1 MSELQ
6 LPLAPPE
13 VAGDAAAGPRHVAII
28 MDGNRR
34 WAVRRNLPAAAGH
47 RAGANNVKRVAEACV
62 DAGVEYLT
70 LFAFSTEN
78 WLRPQREVG
87 LLMKLMRGFL
97 QDDLDELRENDVKLN
112 IIGDRSRFT
121 ADLQRLMNRAEQM
134 TRLNQSLFLT
144 VAVNYGGRWDI
155 AQAARRLVADAT
167 AGRLDP
173 CGINDATFA
182 SYLNLADLPPP
193 DLCVRTGG
201 ERRISNFLLWDI
213 AYAELYFT
221 DDCWPDFD
229 ATSLA
234 HAVKD
239 FRSRQRRYGRR

>member
-1 MSELQ
+1 MSEPQ
-6 LPLAPPE
+6 LELARTQD
-13 VAGDAAAGPRHVAII
+13 AGAASAGPRHVAII

-34 WAVRRNLPAAAGH
+34 WATRRNLPAAAGH

-97 QDDLDELRENDVKLN
+97 QDDLDELRDNEVKLY

-121 ADLQRLMNRAEQM
+121 TDLQRLMNRAEQM
-134 TRLNQSLFLT
+134 TRLNERLFLT

-155 AQAARRLVADAT
+155 AQAARRLAADAS

-173 CGINDATFA
+173 SGIDDTTFA
-182 SYLNLADLPPP
+182 SYLNLAELPPP
-193 DLCVRTGG
+193 DLCIRTGG

-221 DDCWPDFD
+221 EDCWPDFD
-229 ATSLA
+229 ADSLRR
-234 HAVKD
+234 AVAD

>member
-1 MSELQ
+1 MSEPQLEIKHLQ
-6 LPLAPPE
+6 AT
-13 VAGDAAAGPRHVAII
+13 GTAAAGPRHVAII

-34 WAVRRNLPAAAGH
+34 WASRRGLPAAAGH

-62 DAGVEYLT
+62 DAGADYLT

-78 WLRPQREVG
+78 WLRPPREVG

-97 QDDLDELRENDVKLN
+97 RDDLDELRDNDVKLN
-112 IIGDRSRFT
+112 IIGDRSRFG
-121 ADLQRLMNRAEQM
+121 ADLRSLMHRAERV
-134 TRLNQSLFLT
+134 TQSNESLTLT

-155 AQAARRLVADAT
+155 AQAARRLAADAS

-173 CGINDATFA
+173 DGIDDTTFA
-182 SYLNLADLPPP
+182 SYLNLAQLPPP
-193 DLCVRTGG
+193 DLCIRTGG

-221 DDCWPDFD
+221 DACWPDFD
-229 ATSLA
+229 AASLRRA
-234 HAVKD
+234 LAD
-239 FRSRQRRYGRR
+239 FRSRQRRYGRN